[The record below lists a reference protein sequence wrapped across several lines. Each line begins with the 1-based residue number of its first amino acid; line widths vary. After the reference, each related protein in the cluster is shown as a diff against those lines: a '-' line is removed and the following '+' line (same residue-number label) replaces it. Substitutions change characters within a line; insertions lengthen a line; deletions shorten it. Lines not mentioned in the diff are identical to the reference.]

1 MPFTILLLEKIK
13 YFFVWILAVI
23 ILCFCIFS
31 SMNQDEI
38 PNFFRPQKSQRSAM
52 QSVLAIP
59 ELELRFQDLQTNKP
73 NDIVLFLKD
82 DEGKPIQGILPE
94 HGRILHI
101 FIVSENFKVFSHI
114 HPEDFGSITLKMLKE
129 AKFPVTYSFPQP
141 GKYLVAVNFTVNNQ
155 HFFKQGFLTVPEKTS
170 SLELE
175 KHNFFEEEK
184 LQNYQINFSHFPNLI
199 KTQKG
204 VTLDYFIK
212 KNGKNVI
219 DIAPYLDAPMH
230 ITAISSDLQNIIHTH
245 AHDKSAKS
253 LHMGHNASLH
263 DRTHDREA
271 MVHKFGPNLE
281 ASVTFPAR
289 GTYHVF
295 GEMRHQEKIIVVK
308 SLVEVN

>member
-1 MPFTILLLEKIK
+1 MPFTILFLEKVK
-13 YFFVWILAVI
+13 YFFIWIIAAI
-23 ILCFCIFS
+23 ILCLCILLLI
-31 SMNQDEI
+31 NQDEI
-38 PNFFRPQKSQRSAM
+38 HNFFSHQKSHMSTM
-52 QSVLAIP
+52 QSVLVIP
-59 ELELRFQDLQTNKP
+59 ELELIFQDLEVNRP
-73 NDIVLFLKD
+73 NDIILSLKD
-82 DEGKPIQGILPE
+82 DVGKPIQGILSN

-129 AKFPVTYSFPQP
+129 TKFPITYSFPQP
-141 GKYLVAVNFTVNNQ
+141 GKYLVAVNFMVNNQ
-155 HFFKQGFLTVPEKTS
+155 HFFKQAFLNVPEIPP

-175 KHNFFEEEK
+175 KYNFFEEKK
-184 LQNYQINFSHFPNLI
+184 LQNYQISFSHFPNLI
-199 KTQKG
+199 KAQKE

-253 LHMGHNASLH
+253 LHMGHNASLN

-281 ASVTFPAR
+281 ASVTFPVR
-289 GTYHVF
+289 GTYHIF
-295 GEMRHQEKIIVVK
+295 GEMRHQEKIIVVE